1 MFVCLI
7 LFFFFLRLVVHQE
20 SSNNP
25 VPLKFLA
32 FLNREDIVNKYPR
45 IDWAHAGDSPPRNV
59 VDFLLQVLL

>member
-1 MFVCLI
+1 
-7 LFFFFLRLVVHQE
+7 VVHQE